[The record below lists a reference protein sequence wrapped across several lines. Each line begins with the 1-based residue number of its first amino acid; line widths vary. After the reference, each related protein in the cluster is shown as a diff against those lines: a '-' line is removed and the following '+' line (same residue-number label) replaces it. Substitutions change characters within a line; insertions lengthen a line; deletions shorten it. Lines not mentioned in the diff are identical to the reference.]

1 MQIRKNIEY
10 KYSLLT
16 KKKSVRTI
24 RRENREFYTHSW
36 EIKRETLKFQEPI
49 QDLRAYRWDKHLRA
63 KDCQEIK
70 QEEKKGGSWES
81 STGWRSKS

>member
-16 KKKSVRTI
+16 KKKSVGTI
-24 RRENREFYTHSW
+24 KRENREFYTHSR

-49 QDLRAYRWDKHLRA
+49 QD
-63 KDCQEIK
+63 
-70 QEEKKGGSWES
+70 
-81 STGWRSKS
+81 